1 MVTEEI
7 RKNMRRDVAYIVAVK
22 GKVTLVNDLPKHDL
36 MVEQDARGS
45 KWLKNPK
52 PDMMQCTPGECRQ

>member
-1 MVTEEI
+1 
-7 RKNMRRDVAYIVAVK
+7 MRRDVAYIVAVK